1 MNYLKYWKLE
11 RSPFQ
16 LSRTSSRAFFDQG
29 TVEEAIA
36 RIHFLIQSRRRLG
49 TVVGES
55 GVGKSRILKEFCS
68 SVAYASKLPS
78 DCRIY
83 YLSSAGWSVDRFYRW
98 VSNTI
103 GERTDGCDFYQSAMD
118 SISGGVALHGH
129 LVLVVDDCEQATL
142 DLLKALQ
149 NLSGCASRLTLLL
162 ALSFAT
168 KDSPPQP
175 ISRDFQLGQ
184 AETASKRAVL
194 AGLANQSQLRIEL
207 PAWGLGQTAD
217 YFSMMLESA
226 GGRSSIFEAQ
236 AITRI
241 HELAEGLVKRMNQIA
256 DLSLVAAA
264 ARKFSRVPSEL
275 IDQICEELGLVSGS
289 GDFNSSQ
296 NERFG
301 TARFAVGTKF

>member
-11 RSPFQ
+11 RPPFQ
-16 LSRTSSRAFFDQG
+16 LSETISTAFFEQG

-36 RIHFLIQSRRRLG
+36 RIHFLIQSQRRLG

-78 DCRIY
+78 NCRIY
-83 YLSSAGWSVDRFYRW
+83 YLSTAGWSVNRFYRW

-103 GERTDGCDFYQSAMD
+103 GERTDSCDLYQSAMD
-118 SISGGVALHGH
+118 SISGGVALYGN
-129 LVLVVDDCEQATL
+129 LVLVIDDCEQATL
-142 DLLKALQ
+142 DLLQVLQ
-149 NLSGCASRLTLLL
+149 NLSGSASRLTLLL
-162 ALSFAT
+162 AISFAA
-168 KDSPPQP
+168 KDSPQSINP
-175 ISRDFQLGQ
+175 DFQLGQ

-241 HELAEGLVKRMNQIA
+241 HELADGLVKPMNQIA
-256 DLSLVAAA
+256 DLSLVASA

-289 GDFNSSQ
+289 RDFNSSQ